1 MLAIIGGTP
10 GEVIGGRRVP
20 AVLCRI
26 VQPAEILGVVVPV
39 VGENVEA
46 HAPVHLRRI
55 FGIAPGKDA
64 RELHQR
70 VVIHGGGA
78 PVCFQDSGGRQHMAA
93 DGLTGSL
100 LPVKTLH
107 GKITAAPLGGQQPGF
122 RNYNAAG
129 SGTVRVF
136 LFHSPHLRHFP
147 GGRKL
152 DNPLL
157 RHYLGPCTA
166 GITAQL
172 KKRVQVADILLKQQ
186 RLALRGEHVQIPQM
200 GRFVQ
205 IPRRAIGQRAHTGAS
220 HNSQPFQRRDLFRRK
235 AAMLQHAVHQ
245 QAAPCVG

>member
-1 MLAIIGGTP
+1 MLTVIGGAP
-10 GEVIGGRRVP
+10 GEVVGGRGMP
-20 AVLCRI
+20 AVLCQV

-46 HAPVHLRRI
+46 LAPVHLHRVLSV
-55 FGIAPGKDA
+55 APGKDA

-100 LPVKTLH
+100 FPVKTPH
-107 GKITAAPLGGQQPGF
+107 GKISATTPGRQQPGF
-122 RNYNAAG
+122 GNHNAAG
-129 SGTVRVF
+129 GGAIHIF
-136 LFHSPHLRHFP
+136 FFHAPHFRHFP
-147 GGRKL
+147 GSREL

-157 RHYLGPCTA
+157 RHYFGPGAAGTTA
-166 GITAQL
+166 KL
-172 KKRVQVADILLKQQ
+172 KKCIQVADILLKQQ
-186 RLALRGEHVQIPQM
+186 RLALSGEHVQIPQM

-220 HNSQPFQRRDLFRRK
+220 HNSQPFQRCDLFRRK